1 MFNVENQKMINVTC
15 NIIIINNYW
24 EEQKSN
30 KSFIK
35 AISAMEY
42 LLQMYTGKT
51 PFGSMKSTNA
61 S

>member
-1 MFNVENQKMINVTC
+1 MFNVENQKKMINVTC

-42 LLQMYTGKT
+42 FL
-51 PFGSMKSTNA
+51 
-61 S
+61 